1 MFLSFSFCSCE
12 ATSPV
17 GGATLGVWLADSTP
31 PSMIFVRAEA
41 IAQATLQARRIASYW
56 IWNVLGSA
64 IKFQRNI
71 QFQTISCH
79 SAICRFYRC
88 KSKSLQIVRSFRTFL
103 MGFAA
108 ICVSSPQTS
117 LFWCVF
123 SFICNDIRWLFFF
136 FWCQVTLQ
144 LSEPG
149 TVWCEMLRELPYE
162 VYG

>member
-31 PSMIFVRAEA
+31 PSMLFVRAEA
-41 IAQATLQARRIASYW
+41 IAQATLQARRIAYW

-64 IKFQRNI
+64 IMC
-71 QFQTISCH
+71 QTISCH

-123 SFICNDIRWLFFF
+123 SFICYDIRCLFFF
-136 FWCQVTLQ
+136 LV
-144 LSEPG
+144 PG
-149 TVWCEMLRELPYE
+149 YIAAL
-162 VYG
+162 